1 MGKTFIGSCL
11 LASLSQD
18 MPWLA
23 FASNDLKSASDLMQH
38 FNVDG
43 IPRVILLDP
52 ELKLISKEARRTIM
66 TDRDGQYFPWRP
78 EPIMP
83 LDDAALT
90 FIDNFPFML
99 AMTDGS
105 EKQISSALAALKK
118 SAESEFVKD
127 DPQLR
132 FFYVKDPDEEI
143 LELLRKAAKISSQ
156 EQLIILDMN
165 FDRKYV
171 AANQKIS
178 SMNVASFVRSFV
190 EGRLTPVTFHAIHH
204 D

>member
-99 AMTDGS
+99 VRILAM
-105 EKQISSALAALKK
+105 
-118 SAESEFVKD
+118 F
-127 DPQLR
+127 
-132 FFYVKDPDEEI
+132 
-143 LELLRKAAKISSQ
+143 
-156 EQLIILDMN
+156 
-165 FDRKYV
+165 V
-171 AANQKIS
+171 AAFASSIS
-178 SMNVASFVRSFV
+178 ARYPSFADESVMTHFIAVRLV
-190 EGRLTPVTFHAIHH
+190 LDRP
-204 D
+204 

>member
-1 MGKTFIGSCL
+1 MGLERFFCPSPRSTL
-11 LASLSQD
+11 VLS
-18 MPWLA
+18 
-23 FASNDLKSASDLMQH
+23 
-38 FNVDG
+38 
-43 IPRVILLDP
+43 
-52 ELKLISKEARRTIM
+52 LISC
-66 TDRDGQYFPWRP
+66 Q
-78 EPIMP
+78 
-83 LDDAALT
+83 
-90 FIDNFPFML
+90 
-99 AMTDGS
+99 
-105 EKQISSALAALKK
+105 
-118 SAESEFVKD
+118 
-127 DPQLR
+127 
-132 FFYVKDPDEEI
+132 DPDEEI